1 MNCRIKINPLNGTT
15 VVRTST
21 GEKSDLYYNAVSQP
35 FINDEVDAKRVFAYA
50 QKNNALFSN
59 KVGDRHK
66 SGEPKMFFKIDDS
79 TFTTSYKEALQ
90 KAEGRVVSAG
100 FKMRSGGF
108 TSLFDV
114 DVTKNDKTLI
124 GKINQSIANDLLSES
139 KVHVGNGVYGYV
151 GADGLLSNI
160 NVKDVYEDLSLI
172 DGVNPKLEMGALVVD
187 SDIKPLSNTF
197 KQSEYKKYVD
207 GKNVEDKVTEEK
219 VEELAN
225 QAEYLFVGENYYKD
239 NKAELESLGKAQ
251 EMLKNGKTE
260 YSVWRETG
268 WFKGL
273 DGKWKK
279 EVFPHVK
286 DVLKDDFVNKIK
298 NNEIKNNTLYKF
310 DKIFK
315 SKTKLLEKYEALKDY
330 NIKFINIFNNSNGNF
345 DPVSKT
351 ININRANV
359 RSVDAIGSVI
369 LHELQHVIQTQEGF
383 ADGAASSFFK
393 RDGHK
398 GTDKYDI
405 KLSLLQFKLE
415 TYQSKYKNLNVLKG
429 FKHYDPMDP
438 DTLKRLLE
446 DGSVEKEDIEK
457 ILELNKDIGDTMM
470 EILNDKKKD
479 PFFLYTSERGEAEA
493 RNVQKRAYLTQE
505 QLTDIH
511 PMSTIAR
518 TIQSSFTIAYDKN
531 GYFIRGENGK
541 IPIPKTFTLWEDYVN
556 YAKEKGYDVPSKPTD
571 IAGVALPDG
580 SIFLNLN
587 KMTPETVFHEL
598 THVWSHVNKKDW
610 NFGKKLLKEA
620 LDNGDI
626 ELNKIS
632 KEIRS
637 NEKYAKLKESQIQDE
652 ILTTF
657 VGRYAE
663 GKLKQT
669 GSIAKLAE
677 WVAHFFENLGKF
689 LGLRFNLTPK
699 TKLIDFSNAIV
710 RDTISDYGKI
720 DLVLKENGFD
730 IEKGGSNILH
740 FNVGENITEDV
751 VKGIKVASDNTQ
763 KVARVYTETQG
774 EFLKKNG
781 FKEKFKGSNEYEYQP
796 TKSTNYTDAKGKS
809 LIETSFDKIM
819 EDLMTTGKIE
829 VTCGL

>member
-1 MNCRIKINPLNGTT
+1 MNCRIKINPLNGTA

-35 FINDEVDAKRVFAYA
+35 FIRDEVDAKRVFAYG

-59 KVGDRHK
+59 KVGDRYK

-108 TSLFDV
+108 TSLFEV

-187 SDIKPLSNTF
+187 SGPTKISNTF
-197 KQSEYKKYVD
+197 KQSEYKKYID
-207 GKNVEDKVTEEK
+207 GKSIEDKVTKEE

-273 DGKWKK
+273 DGNWKK
-279 EVFPHVK
+279 EILPKGSDVFDYEKIHKLNLLDTKKAKTLP
-286 DVLKDDFVNKIK
+286 LKNLI
-298 NNEIKNNTLYKF
+298 
-310 DKIFK
+310 K
-315 SKTKLLEKYEALKDY
+315 SKNLLKNYDFISDY
-330 NIKFINIFNNSNGNF
+330 DVKVINDGRNKSRGYFSSSDKAIVVNF
-345 DPVSKT
+345 ANVSK
-351 ININRANV
+351 NINDFT
-359 RSVDAIGSVI
+359 STL
-369 LHELQHVIQTQEGF
+369 LHELQHLIQEKEVFGEG
-383 ADGAASSFFK
+383 SSPKVFK
-393 RDGHK
+393 
-398 GTDKYDI
+398 
-405 KLSLLQFKLE
+405 E
-415 TYQSKYKNLNVLKG
+415 SKYKEQSLTQYGKLYRLNDQIKELKNEYKGSEVLKML
-429 FKHYDPMDP
+429 KEYDPMDP
-438 DTLKRLLE
+438 ATLKRLLE
-446 DGSVEKEDIEK
+446 DEGILKDSDIK
-457 ILELNKDIGDTMM
+457 RVLELNNDIGETML
-470 EILNDKKKD
+470 ESLRNDKD
-479 PFFLYTSERGEAEA
+479 SYSLYIAVAGEVEA
-493 RNVQKRAYLTQE
+493 RNVQRRAYLTEE

-518 TIQSSFTIAYDKN
+518 TINSSFSGVKKN
-531 GYFIRGENGK
+531 GKYVF
-541 IPIPKTFTLWEDYVN
+541 PKTFTLWEDYVK
-556 YAKEKGYDVPSKPTD
+556 YAKEKGYEVLSKPTD

-610 NFGKKLLKEA
+610 SFGKKLLKEA
-620 LDNGDI
+620 LDSGDI

-710 RDTISDYGKI
+710 KDTISDYGKI

-730 IEKGGSNILH
+730 IEKGGSNVLH

-751 VKGIKVASDNTQ
+751 IKGIKVASDNTQ

>member
-1 MNCRIKINPLNGTT
+1 MNGTA

-108 TSLFDV
+108 TSLFEV

-172 DGVNPKLEMGALVVD
+172 DGVNPKLEMGTLVVD
-187 SDIKPLSNTF
+187 SGPTKISNTF
-197 KQSEYKKYVD
+197 KQSEYKKYID
-207 GKNVEDKVTEEK
+207 GKSIEDKVAKEE

-273 DGKWKK
+273 DGNWKK

-286 DVLKDDFVNKIK
+286 DILKDDFVNKIK
-298 NNEIKNNTLYKF
+298 NNETKYNVLYKF

-315 SKTKLLEKYEALKDY
+315 PETKLLEKYKVLKDY
-330 NIKFINIFNNSNGNF
+330 RLMFIDDYKKSEGSFNPASDIIRVNLAKLKG
-345 DPVSKT
+345 
-351 ININRANV
+351 INE
-359 RSVDAIGSVI
+359 IGSVI
-369 LHELQHVIQTQEGF
+369 LHELQHAVQMQEGF
-383 ADGAASSFFK
+383 VNGSNSDSFLEDGYKQISKEQLKTFSELHGRLNEFKAA
-393 RDGHK
+393 HK
-398 GTDKYDI
+398 ESKV
-405 KLSLLQFKLE
+405 LEMLQ
-415 TYQSKYKNLNVLKG
+415 VD
-429 FKHYDPMDP
+429 DPMDP
-438 DTLKRLLE
+438 ATLKRVLE
-446 DGSVEKEDIEK
+446 DEGVLKDSDIK
-457 ILELNKDIGDTMM
+457 KVLELNNDIG
-470 EILNDKKKD
+470 EIILDYFKNNKD
-479 PFFLYTSERGEAEA
+479 AFSLYSAVTGEVEA
-493 RNVQKRAYLTQE
+493 RNVPRRQYLTEE

-511 PMSTIAR
+511 PMSTMAR
-518 TIQSSFTIAYDKN
+518 TINSSFSGIKKN
-531 GYFIRGENGK
+531 GKYVF
-541 IPIPKTFTLWEDYVN
+541 PKTFTLWEDYVK
-556 YAKEKGYDVPSKPTD
+556 YAKEKGYEVPSKPTD

-610 NFGKKLLKEA
+610 SFGKKLLKEA
-620 LDNGDI
+620 LDNGDV

-669 GSIAKLAE
+669 GSITKLAE

-751 VKGIKVASDNTQ
+751 IKGIKVASDNTQ

-796 TKSTNYTDAKGKS
+796 AKNTKYVDAKGKS